1 MLSFYNFAEKLELI
15 SNNKSRNQITE
26 ILADFFGKI
35 SGEESFVA
43 AYLML
48 GSLAPEYKPIK
59 FNLAE
64 KQIFAFLNSY
74 LEELFDPLLKEEF
87 VKNYRLVGD
96 LGQALFLTIK
106 DRISEP
112 CDELFL
118 IVFEKLLE
126 MAKISGTGSVELKK
140 DFFYKLLFH
149 QSPLVQKYLVRII
162 LTELRLGFST
172 GTLLDAFAVLYSTD
186 ASSLKKLKKLM
197 EANYNVCADI
207 GLLIYN
213 LKNHGTM
220 FLENPRPTIGIPVC
234 PATAERVSAISDLL
248 IRQPELV
255 VQRKLDGLRLQV
267 HKSNTTV
274 FLFSRNLLNVTDMFP
289 EIVASVLSLPEQNF
303 ILDGE
308 LLGFDKATSL
318 DVNFQTTSH
327 RRRKHDVDVAADEV
341 PVRIYLFDILMFR
354 GESCL
359 KMKYDSRRSILVNYF
374 EDKDPGIILLGEIAC
389 SSNNLESHKLITK
402 FFFEALAD
410 GYEGIV
416 AKKAA
421 GLYDAGKRG
430 FNWIKIKH
438 LDEHKL
444 NDTVDAV
451 IIGYYY
457 GKGRRAGLGMGAFL
471 VALFNNE
478 TNSFQSLA
486 KVGTGL
492 TDDLLLNLTKQLDE
506 SMVLEKPESY
516 DVSHELFP
524 DVWVMPKIVVEVE
537 ADEITVSKLHTAGF
551 GLIKKD
557 CGLAMRFPRLL
568 SVRADKGLRD
578 ITTIEELISISRLK
592 AIHD

>member
-1 MLSFYNFAEKLELI
+1 MLFFNDFAEKLELI
-15 SNNKSRNQITE
+15 SNNKSRNKTTE

-35 SGEESFVA
+35 SGEESMPA
-43 AYLML
+43 AYLMI
-48 GSLAPEYKPIK
+48 GSLAPEHNPIK

-64 KQIFAFLNSY
+64 KQIFYFLNSY
-74 LEELFDPLLKEEF
+74 LEYFFNPFLKEEF
-87 VKNYRLVGD
+87 IKNYRLVGD

-106 DRISEP
+106 DIHSLYS
-112 CDELFL
+112 DEQFL
-118 IVFEKLLE
+118 NIFGKLLE
-126 MAKISGTGSVELKK
+126 MANISGSGSIELKK
-140 DFFYKLLFH
+140 DFFCKLLFS
-149 QSPLVQKYLVRII
+149 QGPLVQKYLVRII

-172 GTLLDAFAVLYSTD
+172 GTLLDSFAVLYSKD
-186 ASSLKKLKKLM
+186 FSSLKKLKKLM
-197 EANYNVCADI
+197 EENYNVCADI

-213 LKNHGTM
+213 LKIHGIS
-220 FLENPRPTIGIPVC
+220 FLENPRPRIGVPVC
-234 PATAERVSAISDLL
+234 PATAERVSTIEDLL

-267 HKSNTTV
+267 HKNKGSV
-274 FLFSRNLLNVTDMFP
+274 FLFSRNLLNVTEMFP
-289 EIVASVLSLPEQNF
+289 EIVSSILRLPEDNF

-308 LLGFDKATSL
+308 LLGFNKNTNL
-318 DVNFQTTSH
+318 DVNFQATSH
-327 RRRKHDVDVAADEV
+327 RRRKHGVDLAADEV

-359 KMKYDSRRSILVNYF
+359 KIEYNSRRSILVNYF
-374 EDKDPGIILLGEIAC
+374 ENKDPGIILLGELVC

-416 AKKAA
+416 AKKSM

-471 VALFNNE
+471 VALFNLE

-492 TDDLLLNLTKQLDE
+492 TDDLLLNLTKELDE
-506 SMVLEKPESY
+506 FIVLEKPENY
-516 DVSHELFP
+516 YVSNELFP
-524 DVWVMPKIVVEVE
+524 NVWVMPKIVVEVE
-537 ADEITVSKLHTAGF
+537 ADEITISKLHTAGF

-568 SVRADKGLRD
+568 SVRADKGLKE